1 MPSETRRN
9 RSHLRAVSSP
19 TVRKV
24 EDDPRVEEQLQRI
37 DGLRGK
43 TDRVV
48 LIGEVRKLLAEAEA
62 VLAEREPEP
71 EGPKEPSDSPNDA
84 A

>member
-1 MPSETRRN
+1 MPSETRRS

-19 TVRKV
+19 TVSRV

-48 LIGEVRKLLAEAEA
+48 LLGEVRKLLAEAEA
-62 VLAEREPEP
+62 VLAQRHPEP
-71 EGPKEPSDSPNDA
+71 VEPKDA
-84 A
+84 ADSSHDAA